1 MSENKIH
8 QGQPIIAAGKPL
20 AEAKAAM
27 IMVHGRGGGVESILP
42 LANHFDVE
50 GFAYLAPAA
59 KDNTWYPNRFL
70 APRKS
75 NEPFLTSALET
86 VRGLLDKVKEAGI
99 PPEKTILLGFSQ
111 GACLA
116 LEVAARNTQRYGAVV
131 ALSGGL
137 IGADDELNGYLGSFK
152 STPIFMGCS
161 DIDSHIPLDRIH
173 QSAEILQGLGADI
186 DARIYKGMGHTVNQD
201 EIDAVNALMKKLI

>member
-1 MSENKIH
+1 MSEAKIH
-8 QGQPIIAAGKPL
+8 QGQPLAKAGKAL

-59 KDNTWYPNRFL
+59 KDGTWYPNRFL
-70 APRKS
+70 APRKT
-75 NEPFLTSALET
+75 NEPFLTSALDT
-86 VRGLLDKVKEAGI
+86 INSLLKQVQEAGI

-116 LEVAARNTQRYGAVV
+116 LEVAARNPQAYGAVV

-137 IGADDELNGYLGSFK
+137 IGADDELNGYVGSFK
-152 STPIFMGCS
+152 GSPIFMGCS
-161 DIDSHIPLDRIH
+161 DIDAHIPVDRIH
-173 QSAEILQGLGADI
+173 ESAEILQGLGAKV
-186 DARIYKGMGHTVNQD
+186 DARIYKGMGHTINQD
-201 EIDAVNALMKKLI
+201 EIDAVNALMQKLV

>member
-8 QGQPIIAAGKPL
+8 QGQPVAKAGKPL
-20 AEAKAAM
+20 SEAKAVM

-42 LANHFDVE
+42 LSNHFEAE

-59 KDNTWYPNRFL
+59 KDATWYPNRFL

-75 NEPFLTSALET
+75 NEPFLSSALET
-86 VRGLLDKVKEAGI
+86 IQGLLKEVEEAGI
-99 PPEKTILLGFSQ
+99 PPEKTVLLGFSQ

-116 LEVAARNTQRYGAVV
+116 LEVAARNPQHYGAVV

-137 IGADDELNGYLGSFK
+137 IGADDELNGYVGSFK
-152 STPIFMGCS
+152 GSPIFLGCS
-161 DIDSHIPLDRIH
+161 DIDSHIPLARVH
-173 QSAEILQGLGADI
+173 ESAEILQGLGAEVE
-186 DARIYKGMGHTVNQD
+186 ARIYKGMGHTINQD
-201 EIDAVNALMKKLI
+201 EIDAVNALMKKLL